1 MQVTAMI
8 EQMIRYLAAPNFD
21 NEQENRQASLVNI
34 ITLTQSVV
42 AFFGMIAAL
51 SIGQGNLKVAVAC
64 GIFLL
69 LAITSQLFLRLGKIQ
84 LSSILLISG
93 SWIVTTLAVYSLGG
107 ISHPFVNVYFIILII
122 ASLILSVRSAIVL
135 SGLTILTMLALTVAD
150 QLGMITHMA
159 VSLQEHWIT
168 DSSLLI
174 FSAFLLYFGIN
185 NLSQALLRSYK
196 NQASLAQSNRKLATV
211 QTSLEEQITE
221 RTARLQQR
229 SRYLEASIEIG
240 RAASSI
246 LDSDELIQHVVD
258 LIQNRFDLYYVGL
271 FLIDPGAEWAVLK
284 AGSGEAGKVMQA
296 RGHRIKRGSGVVGWS
311 IANAQPRV
319 TMIAKEDS
327 IRLGTP
333 ELSETRSEAAL
344 PLRSRGEVIGALTVQ
359 SVRLHTFDEDMVL
372 VLQTMA
378 DQVAIAIDNAR
389 LFSENQNALESARQA
404 YGEIS
409 QQAWNELFKTRSQL
423 GYRYT
428 GKEIFPIEGEW
439 QPELIQAAQTGRR
452 LENNNEDSSSLTIP
466 IKVRNQVVGA
476 LKFQKEGSGKKWTPE
491 ETSLLETLTEQ
502 LGVAVESAR
511 LYEETQ
517 RRAERERLAGE
528 ISAKLRASNDPQ
540 TILQTAVQELRQ
552 ALQANRAQVL
562 LQPHRSAEQAVDAG
576 RNGHKAEHTLQ
587 ATPNDSSFVPKKTES

>member
-8 EQMIRYLAAPNFD
+8 EQMIRHLAAPNFD
-21 NEQENRQASLVNI
+21 NEQENRRASLVNI

-42 AFFGMIAAL
+42 AFFGMIAAI

-69 LAITSQLFLRLGKIQ
+69 LAIASQLFLRLGKIQ

-107 ISHPFVNVYFIILII
+107 ISHPFVNIYFIILIT
-122 ASLILSVRSAIVL
+122 ASLIVSVRSAIVL
-135 SGLTILTMLALTVAD
+135 SGLTILAMLALMVAD
-150 QLGMITHMA
+150 QFGMITHMA

-174 FSAFLLYFGIN
+174 FSAVLLYFGIN

-211 QTSLEEQITE
+211 QTSLEEQISE

-284 AGSGEAGKVMQA
+284 AGTGEAGKAMQA
-296 RGHRIKRGSGVVGWS
+296 RDHRIKRGNGMVGWS

-319 TMIAKEDS
+319 SMIAKEDS

-333 ELSETRSEAAL
+333 ELSGTRSEAAL
-344 PLRSRGEVIGALTVQ
+344 PLRSRGEVVGALTVQ
-359 SVRLHTFDEDMVL
+359 SARLHTFDEDMVL

-452 LENNNEDSSSLTIP
+452 LENNNGDSPSLTIP

-476 LKFQKEGSGKKWTPE
+476 LKFQKEGPGKKWTPE

-576 RNGHKAEHTLQ
+576 RNGHKAGRNLQ
-587 ATPNDSSFVPKKTES
+587 ATPNDSNSVPKKTES

>member
-1 MQVTAMI
+1 MI
-8 EQMIRYLAAPNFD
+8 EQMIGYLATPNFD
-21 NEQENRQASLVNI
+21 NEEENRQANLVNI
-34 ITLTQSVV
+34 ITLTQSVI

-51 SIGQGNLKVAVAC
+51 LTGPGNLKIAVAS

-69 LAITSQLFLRLGKIQ
+69 LAITSQLFLRLGKIK
-84 LSSILLISG
+84 LSSVLLISG

-107 ISHPFVNVYFIILII
+107 ISHPFVNIYFIVLITT
-122 ASLILSVRSAIVL
+122 SLILSVRSAIVL
-135 SGLTILTMLALTVAD
+135 SGLTILTMLALIVAD
-150 QLGMITHMA
+150 QFGMITHMA
-159 VSLQEHWIT
+159 VPLQEQWIT

-174 FSAFLLYFGIN
+174 FSAALLYFGIN
-185 NLSQALLRSYK
+185 NLSQALLSSYR
-196 NQASLAQSNRKLATV
+196 NQVSLAKSNRKLATV

-246 LDSDELIQHVVD
+246 LDSDELIQHVVN
-258 LIQNRFDLYYVGL
+258 LIRNRFDLYYVGL

-284 AGSGEAGKVMQA
+284 AGTGEAGKAMQA
-296 RGHRIKRGSGVVGWS
+296 REYRIKLGSGMVGWS
-311 IANAQPRV
+311 ITNAQPRV

-333 ELSETRSEAAL
+333 ELSGTRSEAAL
-344 PLRSRGEVIGALTVQ
+344 PLRSRGKVIGALTVQ
-359 SVRLHTFDEDMVL
+359 SAQLHTFDEDMVL

-389 LFSENQNALESARQA
+389 LFAENQTALESARQA

-409 QQAWNELFKTRSQL
+409 ERAWNELFKTRSQL
-423 GYRYT
+423 GYRYF
-428 GKEIFPIEGEW
+428 GKEIFPVEGEW

-452 LENNNEDSSSLTIP
+452 LENNEEDSSSLAIP

-476 LKFQKEGSGKKWTPE
+476 LKFRKEGSGKKWTPE

-562 LQPHRSAEQAVDAG
+562 LQPHRSAEQSADAG
-576 RNGHKAEHTLQ
+576 RNGHK
-587 ATPNDSSFVPKKTES
+587 SES

>member
-1 MQVTAMI
+1 MI
-8 EQMIRYLAAPNFD
+8 EQMISYLAAPNFD

-159 VSLQEHWIT
+159 VTLQEHWIT
-168 DSSLLI
+168 DSALLI
-174 FSAFLLYFGIN
+174 FSAVLLYFGIN
-185 NLSQALLRSYK
+185 YFSQALLRSYK

-296 RGHRIKRGSGVVGWS
+296 RGHRIKRGSGMVGWS

-576 RNGHKAEHTLQ
+576 RNGHKAGHTLQ
-587 ATPNDSSFVPKKTES
+587 ATPNDSSCVPKRRSERI